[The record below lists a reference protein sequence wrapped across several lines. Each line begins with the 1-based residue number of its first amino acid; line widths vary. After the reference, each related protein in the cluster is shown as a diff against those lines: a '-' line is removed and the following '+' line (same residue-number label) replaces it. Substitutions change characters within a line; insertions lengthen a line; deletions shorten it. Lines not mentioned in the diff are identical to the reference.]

1 MRCIFCYNIINEIFL
16 RKEAGMMTIKYDKLF
31 ALLKEKGYSSY
42 RLRKEKLV
50 GQSILQK
57 LRDGGDIDTRTIK
70 RFCALLDCQP
80 GDIMEYAGEDTTAP
94 KDLLSL
100 DDNE

>member
-1 MRCIFCYNIINEIFL
+1 MLFVYVVHLYIGVY
-16 RKEAGMMTIKYDKLF
+16 YDKLF

-57 LRDGGDIDTRTIK
+57 LRDNGDIDTRTIK
-70 RFCALLDCQP
+70 RFCYMLDCQP
-80 GDIMEYAGEDTTAP
+80 GDIMEYVRDEDE
-94 KDLLSL
+94 
-100 DDNE
+100 NE

>member
-1 MRCIFCYNIINEIFL
+1 MP
-16 RKEAGMMTIKYDKLF
+16 IKYDKLF
-31 ALLKEKGYSSY
+31 ELLKEKGYSTY

-70 RFCALLDCQP
+70 RFCAMLDCQP
-80 GDIMEYAGEDTTAP
+80 GDIMEYIPDEQEEGGQ
-94 KDLLSL
+94 
-100 DDNE
+100 